1 MIKFLI
7 SILIFLSFNYSQNN
21 EIKISDISVT
31 GNDLM
36 LEQDIINFSGLSKE
50 SFINAIE
57 IQNAINR
64 LWLLNKFSNME
75 NPIIPSA
82 EANIPFT
89 IGSAL
94 PSGPSPRMPKTS
106 PCRNTRSKKFN
117 IKLNSII
124 AL

>member
-64 LWLLNKFSNME
+64 LWLLNKFSNIQIDLE
-75 NPIIPSA
+75 ETSYGLNNLIIQVEELPIINDIYFK
-82 EANIPFT
+82 EFFI
-89 IGSAL
+89 
-94 PSGPSPRMPKTS
+94 
-106 PCRNTRSKKFN
+106 
-117 IKLNSII
+117 
-124 AL
+124 

>member
-64 LWLLNKFSNME
+64 LWLLNKFSNIQLPL
-75 NPIIPSA
+75 NYKKKKSDYIIINNFK
-82 EANIPFT
+82 E
-89 IGSAL
+89 
-94 PSGPSPRMPKTS
+94 KTVK
-106 PCRNTRSKKFN
+106 NK
-117 IKLNSII
+117 IKIILNKI
-124 AL
+124 L